1 MKTVIARAIDLIN
14 GSRYIRLIT
23 PNGTSR
29 VSRAI
34 AIQSVYDTVR
44 CPDCIGGCTMCGQ
57 CMRHDSRIEI
67 QGHFIHLDGYGRPVI
82 LHV

>member
-14 GSRYIRLIT
+14 ESRYIRLIT
-23 PNGTSR
+23 PNGVSR

-44 CPDCIGGCTMCGQ
+44 CADCIGGCTMCPD
-57 CMRHDSRIEI
+57 CMQHDSRIEI
-67 QGHFIHLDGYGRPVI
+67 QGYCIHLDGYGRPGI